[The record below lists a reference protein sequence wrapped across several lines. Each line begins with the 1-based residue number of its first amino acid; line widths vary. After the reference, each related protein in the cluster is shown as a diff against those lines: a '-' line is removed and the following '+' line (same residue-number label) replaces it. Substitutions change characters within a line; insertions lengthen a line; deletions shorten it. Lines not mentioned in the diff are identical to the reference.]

1 MKGPALA
8 VVAVVVLIIIGI
20 AGGDSGDNG
29 ESSDAPDA
37 DAAIRAEAEN
47 FCPRLDD
54 DFLESC
60 LDSYVSLAQSERC
73 NNACSLLCVDDAGGT
88 WYFTT
93 PGATPILDFVPPQ
106 VGNEAS
112 QVGDDC
118 REPGHSAVALV
129 GG

>member
-1 MKGPALA
+1 MRFIILGLLLAGVVALA
-8 VVAVVVLIIIGI
+8 CGE
-20 AGGDSGDNG
+20 SG

-73 NNACSLLCVDDAGGT
+73 KNACALLCVDDAGGT

-93 PGATPILDFVPPQ
+93 PGATQILDFVPPQ
-106 VGNEAS
+106 VGNEAAR
-112 QVGDDC
+112 VGDDC
-118 REPGHSAVALV
+118 REPGHVAVVLV